1 MSGNERGGNRRRG
14 FQRRE
19 KEREKEKNRDRWG
32 REVKKKGAESPRFE
46 KARGADRPKWVP
58 PTMACEPIPVPDCPY
73 CGKPIRDI
81 SAALTD
87 RNSGEAVHFDCALG
101 RLRDNESLE
110 RGDAVTYIG
119 AGRFGV
125 VHFAN
130 PHDPR
135 GFIIKKIFE
144 WEDRENRAEWRKS
157 LADRYSVT

>member
-1 MSGNERGGNRRRG
+1 MSVSERGGNNRRG
-14 FQRRE
+14 FQR
-19 KEREKEKNRDRWG
+19 KEKNKNKDRWG
-32 REVKKKGAESPRFE
+32 AKKKGDAGPRAD

-58 PTMACEPIPVPDCPY
+58 PAAPSEPIPVPECPY

-87 RNSGEAVHFDCALG
+87 RNSGEAIHFDCALG
-101 RLRDNESLE
+101 RLRDNETLE

-130 PHDPR
+130 PNDPR
-135 GFIIKKIFE
+135 GFTIKKIFE
-144 WEDRENRAEWRKS
+144 WEDRDNRAEWRKS
-157 LADRYSVT
+157 LADHYSIT